1 MFVNSTILK
10 LREKGV
16 YNNTYILFM
25 MRHIVIV
32 NSVVMKPHGKEN
44 WRNIRGHS
52 KLDSWVIVYSV
63 IKTRQSFGVQ
73 QHIKSI
79 HD

>member
-32 NSVVMKPHGKEN
+32 HSVVMKLDSKQN
-44 WRNIRGHS
+44 WRNIWGHY
-52 KLDSWVIVYSV
+52 LQDSWVIVYSV